1 MLIINNLNLSGN
13 FSEIE
18 PPQLLVLQQRH
29 EISPADGV
37 GLFLLIKDRG
47 EELVALV
54 KFLFRYNEPATLII
68 ENPKLSVPTVHEDEY
83 CSRPRI
89 LMKHIAYVVDQRV
102 PLVAETHVAFAVFV
116 AHS

>member
-1 MLIINNLNLSGN
+1 MWLHVFL
-13 FSEIE
+13 
-18 PPQLLVLQQRH
+18 PPVVHKTVQVNTLTTYIVN
-29 EISPADGV
+29 EVSPIGI

-54 KFLFRYNEPATLII
+54 KFLFRYNEPATLMI

>member
-1 MLIINNLNLSGN
+1 MVIINNLNLSDN